1 MCSGRVEII
10 PNVWRGAKFA
20 EDTNMIEQVMS
31 SLFLAKYFVRV
42 RGAGVEVKFS
52 WQAQGIV
59 RLRWLVESKF
69 AVTLGFACQRL
80 WS

>member
-42 RGAGVEVKFS
+42 RGAGVEVRCDIGIRVS
-52 WQAQGIV
+52 AVVVLRGWDCEGEWQGCGISC
-59 RLRWLVESKF
+59 L
-69 AVTLGFACQRL
+69 
-80 WS
+80 